1 MIRRTRTARDRVCS
15 RPVADL
21 PIPLPAPLASRLAA
35 VLDIEAKVPRAL
47 EALGPLAGRS
57 VALLDVPEGLHSARL
72 AAIGVTPRHV
82 ALRDPFAIDAPDA
95 SLDALVSLWS
105 GFRGP
110 TLTALHAQ
118 IAEADRVLRPGGRL
132 LVVHDYGRDDVS
144 ALRSPELPEYTTWSH
159 RGGPFLRDDLFRV
172 RVLHCFWTFPSIEDA
187 QAFLG
192 EAFGE
197 QGTAVGAVLKRPR
210 LTWNVAVYHR
220 WQRGTAPEGAEAP
233 NDKAAGGVTGPR

>member
-1 MIRRTRTARDRVCS
+1 M
-15 RPVADL
+15 ADL

-35 VLDIEAKVPRAL
+35 VLDIEQKVPRAL
-47 EALGPLAGRS
+47 EALGPIAGRA
-57 VALLDVPEGLHSARL
+57 VALLDVPEGLHTARL
-72 AAIGVTPRHV
+72 AAMGVTPRHV
-82 ALRDPFAIDAPDA
+82 PLADPFSIDAPDA
-95 SLDALVSLWS
+95 SVDTVVAMWS

-118 IAEADRVLRPGGRL
+118 VAEADRVLRPGGRL
-132 LVVHDYGRDDVS
+132 LVVHDYGRDEVS

-172 RVLHCFWTFPSIEDA
+172 RVLHCFWTFPSVQEA

-192 EAFGE
+192 DAFGE
-197 QGTAVGAVLKRPR
+197 RGTALGAAMKRPR

-220 WQRGTAPEGAEAP
+220 WQGGIAPEGADTTHEGAP
-233 NDKAAGGVTGPR
+233 AGAG